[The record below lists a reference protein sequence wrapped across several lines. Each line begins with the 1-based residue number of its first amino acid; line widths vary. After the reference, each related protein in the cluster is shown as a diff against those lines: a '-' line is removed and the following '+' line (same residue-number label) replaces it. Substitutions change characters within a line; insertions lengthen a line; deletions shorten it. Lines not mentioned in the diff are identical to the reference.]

1 MLCPAVLRRF
11 CLGERLA
18 MAEMKCVLA
27 LLVRHYSFSVDNNTD
42 WVQGVGRIPKNGLPL
57 KLQRLAQPVVATA

>member
-1 MLCPAVLRRF
+1 
-11 CLGERLA
+11 

-27 LLVRHYSFSVDNNTD
+27 LLMRHYSFTVDNNTD

-57 KLQRLAQPVVATA
+57 KLQRLAQPVVAAA